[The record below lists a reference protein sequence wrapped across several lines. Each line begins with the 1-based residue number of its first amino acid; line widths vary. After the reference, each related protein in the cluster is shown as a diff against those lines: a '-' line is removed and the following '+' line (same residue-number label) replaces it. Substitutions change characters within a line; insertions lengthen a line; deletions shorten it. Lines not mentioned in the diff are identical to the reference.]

1 MIATLVFALFSGLN
15 IIFSW
20 RWLGNPRHHGFF
32 RFFAF
37 ELLCGL
43 VLVQTSDWFNNPF
56 SFRQLLSWVLLAG
69 SLALAVHGFGLLHRY
84 GRSQGDFEQTTVL
97 VTKGAFRYVRHP
109 MYSSLLLL
117 ACGAFLKAVSLVS
130 AGLAVLT
137 ALSLLLTAR
146 TEERE
151 NLARFGPPYEA
162 YRERTRMFIP
172 WLF

>member
-1 MIATLVFALFSGLN
+1 MIAAIVFTLCSGLN
-15 IIFSW
+15 ILFSW

-37 ELLCGL
+37 ELLCVL
-43 VLVQTSDWFNNPF
+43 VLVQAGDWFTNPL
-56 SFRQLLSWVLLAG
+56 SLRQLGSWVLLAG

-84 GRSQGDFEQTTVL
+84 GRPRGDFEQTTVL
-97 VTKGAFRYVRHP
+97 VTNGAFRYVRHP

-117 ACGAFLKAVSLVS
+117 AGGALLKSISFASL
-130 AGLAVLT
+130 GLAVAAALSILLT
-137 ALSLLLTAR
+137 AL

-151 NLARFGPPYEA
+151 NLARFGAPYLA